1 MKNLVSFLLLCL
13 VSTNLYSQSSSRPH
27 DGLSKG
33 KVLIIVSNS
42 LFQGDS
48 KLAAG
53 NSFSEVIIAYDVF
66 KKAGYQIDFVSPNGG
81 LVPLSYI
88 NTSNSLQ
95 RSYLFNCDFM
105 FLLKYTKKPSEIT
118 ASDYQIVHYTGGSSP
133 IFDIPSNQSLQ
144 DIVMSIYENNNGIIS
159 AVCHGTAGIVHLKTK
174 DGKYL
179 VNGKKVNGVP
189 DSQESKELPHYQHY
203 PFIIQTVMEERG
215 GDFHFSKI
223 GTAHMEVDGRLVTGQ
238 NSLSSKMV
246 ALKSIELAEQLNHK
260 YKAMKK

>member
-1 MKNLVSFLLLCL
+1 MKNLLSFLLFCL
-13 VSTNLYSQSSSRPH
+13 LSFNLYSQSSSIPNQE
-27 DGLSKG
+27 LAKG
-33 KVLIIVSNS
+33 KVLIILSNS

-48 KLAAG
+48 KLPAG

-66 KKAGYQIDFVSPNGG
+66 KKSGYQIDFVSPKGG
-81 LVPLSYI
+81 VVPLSYI

-95 RSYLFNCDFM
+95 RSYLFDCDFM

-133 IFDIPSNQSLQ
+133 IFDIPQNQSIQ
-144 DIVMSIYENNNGIIS
+144 NIVMSIYEKNNGIIS
-159 AVCHGTAGIVHLKTK
+159 AVCHGTAGIIDLKTK

-179 VNGKKVNGVP
+179 INGKKVNGVP

-203 PFIIQTVMEERG
+203 PFIIQTLMEERG

-223 GTAHMEVDGRLVTGQ
+223 GTSHMEVDGRLVTGQ
-238 NSLSSKMV
+238 NSLSSEMV
-246 ALKSIELAEQLNHK
+246 ALKSIELAQQLNHK
-260 YKAMKK
+260 